1 VIGATLLLILFILS
15 IISASSVAL
24 KQGAAMG
31 EHYQAIPGKMEL
43 D

>member
-1 VIGATLLLILFILS
+1 VIGATLLLILS

-24 KQGAAMG
+24 KQGAAIAA
-31 EHYQAIPGKMEL
+31 HYQAIPEKMEL